1 MYATT
6 RDARRVIAVAVLA
19 SDGTFMVVSVDDE
32 DFEEVV
38 KRFAVFTMLFTV
50 YSAGETLAYCLDQLP
65 QAARSARRATELPRN
80 SLDTL
85 VVRCRCQRAT
95 VTSVKYSCLIPPLL
109 GRRPLVTQTTSIAVF
124 LAGVRVFVF
133 TRTILLA
140 KGRYSMARYWKPT
153 DNLFNDLNGKN
164 WSADRCISPSPQIA
178 QSSSPLVIQRFP
190 VRHGVGAIDDAR
202 NRCSFSGRLKY
213 LRYSSLPY
221 N

>member
-85 VVRCRCQRAT
+85 VVRCRCQRDSRINFMHAT
-95 VTSVKYSCLIPPLL
+95 VTSVKYSCSIPPLL

-153 DNLFNDLNGKN
+153 DNL
-164 WSADRCISPSPQIA
+164 STISTGRIGLRTDA
-178 QSSSPLVIQRFP
+178 FP
-190 VRHGVGAIDDAR
+190 H
-202 NRCSFSGRLKY
+202 
-213 LRYSSLPY
+213 LRK
-221 N
+221 